1 MLKKICLCAVAIM
14 LCACVEQK
22 SATSQVAQ
30 KNMAP
35 AVSFALKKASNK
47 NVYVYVNQ
55 GGVAGIREAV
65 EQSVNA
71 RGFISVSTP
80 SEAGYILYISPVH
93 SGAMSQGNTKA
104 LGDYG
109 TPWKSTGAHDGMGFV
124 VDVQAVSRKIPTS
137 SRYNMVAITAAT
149 PSVLSKKAVRMV
161 VFTTSSQDSGAT
173 PVKLL
178 QEMGMRIA
186 AAL

>member
-1 MLKKICLCAVAIM
+1 MLKKICLCAVAVM

-22 SATSQVAQ
+22 SATSQVSP
-30 KNMAP
+30 KNMVP

-47 NVYVYVNQ
+47 NVYVYVNE
-55 GGVAGIREAV
+55 GGMAGTREAV
-65 EQSVNA
+65 EKSISA
-71 RGFISVSTP
+71 RGFTPVSTP
-80 SEAGYILYISPVH
+80 SEAGYILYISPVY
-93 SGAMSQGNTKA
+93 SGAMSQGNTQA

-109 TPWKSTGAHDGMGFV
+109 TPWKGTGAHDGMGFV
-124 VDVQAVSRKIPTS
+124 VDVQAVSRKIATS

-161 VFTTSSQDSGAT
+161 AFTTNSQDKGAASAN
-173 PVKLL
+173 LL